1 MQVKSNNGNINKGTI
16 IVGINTTESGVKSGK
31 AIMDYY
37 LQGKN
42 RYQIFA
48 YLQMGKSD
56 ELYTI
61 YDNTIECQYSKL
73 EDWFKQCL
81 KNCIRDGGLRK
92 LFRTYE
98 NTLNNG
104 NTLKNYE
111 ITESILIETTENGYN
126 SAVNWEVL
134 NRVFNDCMNKKVQ
147 KISLN
152 TSIIVRSSGFESEI
166 ETSIIGSTI
175 GVITFIK
182 KLGLEQA
189 QYYDCEITYDK
200 LITNIKLKMKESGKQ
215 FVINININHSN
226 RLAERELESFIVSKA
241 NSVNFI
247 NKEKD
252 IQAPMMNMQL
262 RDALN
267 LDKNISLS
275 SGMQTTQFSNYYWQN
290 LGRNGQGNLF

>member
-1 MQVKSNNGNINKGTI
+1 MQIKAIKGDITRGTI
-16 IVGINTTESGVKSGK
+16 LAGINTTESGVKSGK

-48 YLQMGKSD
+48 YLQMGNSD

-61 YDNTIECQYSKL
+61 FDNTIECQYSKL
-73 EDWFKQCL
+73 EDVFKQCL

-92 LFRTYE
+92 LFRAYE

-111 ITESILIETTENGYN
+111 ITESILIETAENGYN

-134 NRVFNDCMNKKVQ
+134 NKVFNDCMNKKVQ
-147 KISLN
+147 RISLN
-152 TSIIVRSSGFESEI
+152 TSIIVRSSGFESEVG
-166 ETSIIGSTI
+166 TSLIGSTV

-200 LITNIKLKMKESGKQ
+200 LITNIKLKIKESGKQ
-215 FVINININHSN
+215 LVVNININHNN

-241 NSVNFI
+241 SSVNFI

-252 IQAPMMNMQL
+252 VQTSMMNMQL

-267 LDKNISLS
+267 LDKNMSLS
-275 SGMQTTQFSNYYWQN
+275 SGMQTNQFSNYYWQN
-290 LGRNGQGNLF
+290 LGRNKQSNLY

>member
-1 MQVKSNNGNINKGTI
+1 MQIKAINGDLTRGTI
-16 IVGINTTESGVKSGK
+16 LAGINTTESGVKSGK

-42 RYQIFA
+42 RYQVFA
-48 YLQMGKSD
+48 YLQIGNSD

-61 YDNTIECQYSKL
+61 FDNTIECQYSKL

-92 LFRTYE
+92 LFRNYE

-104 NTLKNYE
+104 NTLQSYE
-111 ITESILIETTENGYN
+111 ITESILIETAENGYN

-134 NRVFNDCMNKKVQ
+134 NKVFNDCMNKKVQ
-147 KISLN
+147 RISLN
-152 TSIIVRSSGFESEI
+152 TSIIVRSNGFESEI
-166 ETSIIGSTI
+166 GTSIIGSTI
-175 GVITFIK
+175 SVITFIK

-200 LITNIKLKMKESGKQ
+200 LITSIKLKMKESGKQ
-215 FVINININHSN
+215 LVVNININHDN

-241 NSVNFI
+241 NRVIFI
-247 NKEKD
+247 NKEND
-252 IQAPMMNMQL
+252 VQTPMMNMQL

-290 LGRNGQGNLF
+290 LGRNKQSHLY

>member
-1 MQVKSNNGNINKGTI
+1 MQIKAIKGDITRGTI
-16 IVGINTTESGVKSGK
+16 LAGINTTESGVKSGK

-48 YLQMGKSD
+48 YLQMGNSD

-61 YDNTIECQYSKL
+61 FDNIVECQYSKL

-92 LFRTYE
+92 LFRAYE

-104 NTLKNYE
+104 NTLQSYE
-111 ITESILIETTENGYN
+111 TPETILIDITENGYN
-126 SAVNWEVL
+126 SAVNWEAL

-147 KISLN
+147 RVSLN
-152 TSIIVRSSGFESEI
+152 TSIIVRSNNFESEI
-166 ETSIIGSTI
+166 GTSIIGSTI

-182 KLGLEQA
+182 KLGLEQV

-200 LITNIKLKMKESGKQ
+200 LITSIKLKMKESSKQ
-215 FVINININHSN
+215 LVVNININHSN

-241 NSVNFI
+241 SSVNFI
-247 NKEKD
+247 NREKD
-252 IQAPMMNMQL
+252 VQTPMMNMQL

-267 LDKNISLS
+267 LDKNMSLS
-275 SGMQTTQFSNYYWQN
+275 SGMQTNQFSNYYWQN
-290 LGRNGQGNLF
+290 LGRNKQNHLY

>member
-1 MQVKSNNGNINKGTI
+1 MQIKEIKGDMLKGTI
-16 IVGINTTESGVKSGK
+16 LTGINTTESGVKSGK

-42 RYQIFA
+42 TYQVFV
-48 YLQMGKSD
+48 YLQIGNTD

-61 YDNTIECQYSKL
+61 FDNIIECQYSKL

-81 KNCIRDGGLRK
+81 KNCVKTGSLRK

-98 NTLNNG
+98 NSLNNG
-104 NTLKNYE
+104 NTLQSYE
-111 ITESILIETTENGYN
+111 TPETILIDITENGYN
-126 SAVNWEVL
+126 SAVNWEAL

-147 KISLN
+147 RISLN
-152 TSIIVRSSGFESEI
+152 TSIIVRSNNFESEI
-166 ETSIIGSTI
+166 GTSIIGSTI

-182 KLGLEQA
+182 KLGLEQV

-200 LITNIKLKMKESGKQ
+200 LITNIKLKIKESGKQ
-215 FVINININHSN
+215 LVVNININHNN

-241 NSVNFI
+241 SSVNFI

-252 IQAPMMNMQL
+252 IQTPMMNMQL

-267 LDKNISLS
+267 LDKNMSLS
-275 SGMQTTQFSNYYWQN
+275 SGMQTNQFSNYYWQN
-290 LGRNGQGNLF
+290 LGRNKQSNLY

>member
-1 MQVKSNNGNINKGTI
+1 MQIKAINGDITRGTI
-16 IVGINTTESGVKSGK
+16 LAGINTTESGVKSGK
-31 AIMDYY
+31 TIMDYY
-37 LQGKN
+37 LQEKN
-42 RYQIFA
+42 KYQVFV
-48 YLQMGKSD
+48 YLQIGNSD

-61 YDNTIECQYSKL
+61 FDNTIECQYSKL

-111 ITESILIETTENGYN
+111 ITESILIETAENGYN

-147 KISLN
+147 RISLN

-166 ETSIIGSTI
+166 ETSLIGSTI

-182 KLGLEQA
+182 KLGLEQV

-200 LITNIKLKMKESGKQ
+200 LITNIKLKMKESDKQ
-215 FVINININHSN
+215 FIINININHNN

-247 NKEKD
+247 NKEND
-252 IQAPMMNMQL
+252 VQTPMMNMQL

-275 SGMQTTQFSNYYWQN
+275 SGMQTNQFSNYYWQN
-290 LGRNGQGNLF
+290 LGRNKQSNLF

>member
-1 MQVKSNNGNINKGTI
+1 MQIKAIKGDITRGTI
-16 IVGINTTESGVKSGK
+16 LAGINTTESGVKSGK

-48 YLQMGKSD
+48 YLQMGNSD

-61 YDNTIECQYSKL
+61 FDNIVECQYSKL

-92 LFRTYE
+92 LFRAYE

-104 NTLKNYE
+104 NTLQSYE
-111 ITESILIETTENGYN
+111 TPETILIDITESGYN
-126 SAVNWEVL
+126 SAVNWEAL
-134 NRVFNDCMNKKVQ
+134 NRVFNDCLNKKVQ
-147 KISLN
+147 RITLN
-152 TSIIVRSSGFESEI
+152 TSIIVRSNDFESEI
-166 ETSIIGSTI
+166 GTSIIGSTI

-182 KLGLEQA
+182 RLGLEQV
-189 QYYDCEITYDK
+189 QYYDCEIAYDR
-200 LITNIKLKMKESGKQ
+200 LITSIKLKIKESGKQ
-215 FVINININHSN
+215 LVVNININHNN

-241 NSVNFI
+241 SSVNFI
-247 NKEKD
+247 NREKD
-252 IQAPMMNMQL
+252 VQTPMMNMQL

-267 LDKNISLS
+267 LDKNMSLS
-275 SGMQTTQFSNYYWQN
+275 SGMQTNQFSNYYWQN
-290 LGRNGQGNLF
+290 LGRNKQSNIY

>member
-1 MQVKSNNGNINKGTI
+1 MQIKAINGDLTRGTI
-16 IVGINTTESGVKSGK
+16 LAGINTTESGVKSGK

-42 RYQIFA
+42 RYQVFA
-48 YLQMGKSD
+48 YLQMGNSD

-61 YDNTIECQYSKL
+61 FDNIVECHYSKL

-92 LFRTYE
+92 LFRNYE
-98 NTLNNG
+98 NNLNNG
-104 NTLKNYE
+104 NTLKNYG
-111 ITESILIETTENGYN
+111 IVKTILIDITENGYN
-126 SAVNWEVL
+126 SAVNWEAL
-134 NRVFNDCMNKKVQ
+134 NKVFNDCMNKRVQ
-147 KISLN
+147 RISLN
-152 TSIIVRSSGFESEI
+152 TSIIVRNNSFESEI
-166 ETSIIGSTI
+166 GTSIIGSTI
-175 GVITFIK
+175 SVITFIK

-200 LITNIKLKMKESGKQ
+200 LITNIKLKIQESGKQ
-215 FVINININHSN
+215 LVVNININHNN

-241 NSVNFI
+241 SSVNFI
-247 NKEKD
+247 NREKD
-252 IQAPMMNMQL
+252 IQTPMMNMQL

-267 LDKNISLS
+267 LDKNMSLS
-275 SGMQTTQFSNYYWQN
+275 SGMQTNQFSNYYWQN

>member
-1 MQVKSNNGNINKGTI
+1 MQIKAINGDITRGTI
-16 IVGINTTESGVKSGK
+16 LAGINTTESGVKSGK

-42 RYQIFA
+42 RYQVFA
-48 YLQMGKSD
+48 YLQIGNSD

-61 YDNTIECQYSKL
+61 FDNTIECQYSKL

-111 ITESILIETTENGYN
+111 IAKTILIDITENGYN

-134 NRVFNDCMNKKVQ
+134 NKVFNYCMNKKIQ
-147 KISLN
+147 RISLN
-152 TSIIVRSSGFESEI
+152 TSIIVRSGGFESEI
-166 ETSIIGSTI
+166 ETSLIGSTI

-200 LITNIKLKMKESGKQ
+200 LITSIKLKMKENDKQ
-215 FVINININHSN
+215 FIINININHNN

-241 NSVNFI
+241 NRVIFI
-247 NKEKD
+247 NKEND
-252 IQAPMMNMQL
+252 VQTPMMNMQL
-262 RDALN
+262 RDALY
-267 LDKNISLS
+267 LDKNMSLS

-290 LGRNGQGNLF
+290 LGRNKQSNLF

>member
-1 MQVKSNNGNINKGTI
+1 MQIKAIKGDITRGTI
-16 IVGINTTESGVKSGK
+16 LAGINTTESGVKSGK

-48 YLQMGKSD
+48 YLQMGNSD

-61 YDNTIECQYSKL
+61 YDNTIDCQYSKL

-104 NTLKNYE
+104 NTLQSYE
-111 ITESILIETTENGYN
+111 IAESILIDITENGYN
-126 SAVNWEVL
+126 SAVNWEAL

-166 ETSIIGSTI
+166 GTSLIGSTI

-189 QYYDCEITYDK
+189 QYYDCEVTYDK
-200 LITNIKLKMKESGKQ
+200 LITNIKLKIKESGKQ
-215 FVINININHSN
+215 LVVNININHNN

-241 NSVNFI
+241 SSVNFI

-252 IQAPMMNMQL
+252 IQTPMMNMQL
-262 RDALN
+262 RDALY
-267 LDKNISLS
+267 LDKNMSLS
-275 SGMQTTQFSNYYWQN
+275 SGMQTTQFSDYYWQN
-290 LGRNGQGNLF
+290 LGRNKQSNLF

>member
-1 MQVKSNNGNINKGTI
+1 MQIKAINGDLTRGTI
-16 IVGINTTESGVKSGK
+16 LAGINTTESGVKSGK

-42 RYQIFA
+42 RYQVFA
-48 YLQMGKSD
+48 YLQIGNSD

-61 YDNTIECQYSKL
+61 FDNTIDCQYSKL

-81 KNCIRDGGLRK
+81 KNCIKDGGLRK
-92 LFRTYE
+92 LFRNYE

-104 NTLKNYE
+104 NTLQSYE
-111 ITESILIETTENGYN
+111 ITESILIETAENGYN

-134 NRVFNDCMNKKVQ
+134 NRVFNDCMNKKIQ
-147 KISLN
+147 RISLN
-152 TSIIVRSSGFESEI
+152 TSIIVRSSDYESEI
-166 ETSIIGSTI
+166 GTSIIGSTI

-200 LITNIKLKMKESGKQ
+200 LITSIKLKMKESGKQ
-215 FVINININHSN
+215 LAVNININHDN

-241 NSVNFI
+241 NRVNFI
-247 NKEKD
+247 NKEND
-252 IQAPMMNMQL
+252 VQTPMMNMQL

-275 SGMQTTQFSNYYWQN
+275 SGMQTTQFSNYYWQK
-290 LGRNGQGNLF
+290 LGRNRQGNLF

>member
-1 MQVKSNNGNINKGTI
+1 MQIKAIKGDITRGTI
-16 IVGINTTESGVKSGK
+16 LAGINTTESGVKSGK

-48 YLQMGKSD
+48 YLQMGNSD

-61 YDNTIECQYSKL
+61 FDNIIECQYSKL

-81 KNCIRDGGLRK
+81 KNCIKDGGLRK
-92 LFRTYE
+92 LFRAYE

-111 ITESILIETTENGYN
+111 ITESILIETAENGYN

-134 NRVFNDCMNKKVQ
+134 NKVFNDCMNKRVQ
-147 KISLN
+147 RISLN
-152 TSIIVRSSGFESEI
+152 TSIIVRSGGFESEI
-166 ETSIIGSTI
+166 GTSIIGSTI
-175 GVITFIK
+175 SVITFIK

-200 LITNIKLKMKESGKQ
+200 LITSIKLKMKESGKQ
-215 FVINININHSN
+215 LVVNININHDN

-241 NSVNFI
+241 NRVIFI
-247 NKEKD
+247 NKEND
-252 IQAPMMNMQL
+252 VQTPMMNMQL

-267 LDKNISLS
+267 LDKNMSLS
-275 SGMQTTQFSNYYWQN
+275 SGMQTNQFSNYYWQN
-290 LGRNGQGNLF
+290 LGRNKQSNLF